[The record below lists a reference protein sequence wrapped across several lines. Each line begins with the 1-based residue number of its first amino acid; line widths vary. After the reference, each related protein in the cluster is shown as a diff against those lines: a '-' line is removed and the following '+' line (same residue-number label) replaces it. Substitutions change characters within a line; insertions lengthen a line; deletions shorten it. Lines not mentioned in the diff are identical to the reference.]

1 MTTKHLMRRARELY
15 NVDYVPPHINRANQ
29 RAWVRAVISLGT
41 SSHQPGQQVAPEP
54 ADREVSMSDD
64 YELKGK
70 DYPDDEDAGIEAVV
84 IVLVLL
90 IFAVLAAIFQ
100 LTQR

>member
-1 MTTKHLMRRARELY
+1 
-15 NVDYVPPHINRANQ
+15 
-29 RAWVRAVISLGT
+29 
-41 SSHQPGQQVAPEP
+41 
-54 ADREVSMSDD
+54 MSDD